1 MTRRALWLLLVAS
14 AASHLSA
21 CRPRWQPQWP
31 ADNRLTIALESAPAN
46 LDPRLG
52 TDQSSDRAFD
62 LLLAGLVERNERGD
76 LVGSLAES
84 WEELDGGLRY
94 RFHLRPGVAFHD
106 GRPLTAADVAW
117 TLGSVVDGSV
127 ASPKATAIEVVERV
141 ETVDPATVD
150 VVLERP
156 FGSLLVELTQSLGI
170 VPAGTSPAQMNRAP
184 VGAGPFRLVERGPE
198 SLVLAAFDGYFRG
211 RPALDRVELKVVPDA
226 TVRALELMKGSVQ
239 LVVNDLPPDLVPRF
253 RASPAFQV
261 VEDPGGNYAYLG
273 FNLEDP
279 VVADVRVRRAL
290 ALSLDRQLLV
300 DTLWRGLG
308 VTTETLLPPG
318 LWARHDALPP
328 IPHDPA
334 RAAALLEAAGHPDP
348 DGPGPAPRLTLSYK
362 TSNAEM
368 AVLQAQILQAMAA
381 EAGIRLD
388 IRSYEFATFYDDV
401 RRGNF
406 QLFSLVR
413 TGVTDPNLYRFVLHS
428 RSLPPAGQNRGRY
441 KSPEFDRLID
451 LAAGLTDREARRP
464 LYREAQEILA
474 RDLPYLSLFLKKNV
488 AVLAAPLSGYR
499 NYLGA
504 ELTSV
509 REVRWLRQVVG
520 QPETAGGFPLSRE

>member
-1 MTRRALWLLLVAS
+1 MKKTSGRRGLARTGRLRSLPVVLFFATALL
-14 AASHLSA
+14 LSA
-21 CRPRWQPQWP
+21 CGPHRQPEWP
-31 ADNRLTIALESAPAN
+31 VDNRLVIALESAPAN

-62 LLLAGLVERNERGD
+62 LLHAGLVERDEQGD
-76 LVGSLAES
+76 LVPSLAES
-84 WEELDGGLRY
+84 WEVLDEGLRY
-94 RFHLRPGVAFHD
+94 RFHLRPGVVFHD

-117 TLGSVVDGSV
+117 TLGSVLDGSV
-127 ASPKATAIEVVERV
+127 ASPKASALQVVERV
-141 ETVDPATVD
+141 QAVDAATVD
-150 VVLERP
+150 LVLARP
-156 FGSLLVELTQSLGI
+156 FGSLLAELTQALGI
-170 VPAGTSPAQMNRAP
+170 VPAGTTPAQMNRAP
-184 VGAGPFRLVERGPE
+184 VGAGPFRLVGRGPE
-198 SLVLAAFDGYFRG
+198 SLALAAFDGYFRG

-239 LVVNDLPPDLVPRF
+239 LVINDLPPDLVPRF

-261 VEDPGGNYAYLG
+261 VESPGANYAYLG

-279 VVADVRVRRAL
+279 VTSDPRVRRAL

-308 VTTETLLPPG
+308 VTTETMLPPG
-318 LWARHDALPP
+318 LWARHEALPA

-334 RAAALLEAAGHPDP
+334 LAAALLEEAGYHDP
-348 DGPGPAPRLTLSYK
+348 DGDGPAPRLELSYK
-362 TSNAEM
+362 TSNSEM
-368 AVLQAQILQAMAA
+368 AVLQAQVLQAMAA

-413 TGVTDPNLYRFVLHS
+413 TGVTDPNIYRFVLHS
-428 RSLPPAGQNRGRY
+428 ASVPPAGQNRGRY
-441 KSPEFDRLID
+441 KNPELDRLID

-464 LYREAQEILA
+464 LYLEAQEIVA
-474 RDLPYLSLFLKKNV
+474 RDLPYVSLFLRQTV
-488 AVLAAPLSGYR
+488 AVAAAPLTGYR
-499 NYLGA
+499 NYLGG

-509 REVRWLRQVVG
+509 RDVSWR
-520 QPETAGGFPLSRE
+520 